1 MSGSSIVIHF
11 KNTPKMDNDKSEL
24 FLTIIM
30 VKLAILCTFKL
41 FKIVAAIYKKHN
53 AIILEKNFNG
63 IKERDER
70 TRNQM
75 KEVNPKEVQIEIEA
89 AK

>member
-63 IKERDER
+63 IKERDNR

-75 KEVNPKEVQIEIEA
+75 KEVKPKDVQIEIET

>member
-11 KNTPKMDNDKSEL
+11 KNSKMDNDRSEL
-24 FLTIIM
+24 FLIIIT
-30 VKLAILCTFKL
+30 VKLAILCAFKL
-41 FKIVAAIYKKHN
+41 FKIIATLYKKHN
-53 AIILEKNFNG
+53 EIILEKNFNG

-75 KEVNPKEVQIEIEA
+75 KEVKPKEVQIEIET